1 MTHPG
6 RIYSLRTR
14 TYRKPNKLWVR
25 IMEEA
30 VSSLAAEAEE
40 LVTTANA
47 DPQTAVEAA
56 DELLARPE
64 AARDMR
70 AQAIALRARG
80 LAAANLME
88 LDQAVESLEAATAAA
103 ATTGDPRLLATVQM
117 TQGGVLSWA
126 GESGRALTIMSEA
139 LAQLDGVER
148 ARALVQ
154 RGAVHYRI
162 ANFDAAL
169 SDFDAA
175 FPSLEGRD
183 QMWLGN
189 LLVNRALTRAYL
201 GSLATAEDDLLAART
216 AYEDLD
222 QLLPV
227 AQCTQ
232 NLGWLAVRQGDL
244 PKALRYLDEAE
255 GQFDSFAGNP
265 AEVWVDRVEALLL
278 AHLTDD
284 AVDLAER
291 AADSLASGGHGAG
304 HAEALIRVAQ
314 AALLAGQPGRAE
326 ASARDARLRLEEQD
340 RPGWAGHAELL
351 VHEARYAAGEAT
363 VDDLAAV
370 DLLTGWL
377 EAAGLATASATARVL
392 AAQIALELGDA
403 DGCRHHL
410 EAVAQQRSNAA
421 VDLRARIW
429 LATAQLRRAEGDR
442 RGALAAAAAGLDV
455 VDEHQAGLGATE
467 TRVHAAGHARQ
478 LGALGVELSWEG
490 QRPTPALRWME
501 RTRAGALRFAPVTP
515 PDDAELAVELGE
527 LREVEREL
535 RTTALS
541 GDAGDL
547 EERRRRL
554 ELAIR
559 RRTRRLLG
567 ADTATEAVD
576 VDAVVGALDGRRL
589 IEYAAVD
596 DRLVAV
602 SVHEGRARRH
612 DLASVPDTIAALDQ
626 LRFGLRRLARPG
638 GSGASRRAARDMVD
652 DAARRLDDLL
662 LAPIGADGE
671 DLVVVPPGRLHAVPW
686 GLLPSCVGRPV
697 SVSPSAALWLRRADR
712 GRPFGPSVVVG
723 GPRLPEAALE
733 VAAVGGVYADAE
745 RLNAASG
752 SVDVVRRHL
761 DGAGLA
767 HLVCHGRFRTD
778 NPLFSAL
785 EFGDG
790 WFTVYEFERLS
801 SAPQTVVLSACDAG
815 LSAERPGNEV
825 MGIVAGLLGAG
836 THTVIASIGLVPDAA
851 STRHLM
857 VDFHE
862 RLAAGGSPAYALS
875 GAQAAAISAGDDTVA
890 GSFVCFGAG

>member
-1 MTHPG
+1 
-6 RIYSLRTR
+6 
-14 TYRKPNKLWVR
+14 
-25 IMEEA
+25 MEEA
-30 VSSLAAEAEE
+30 VTPLAVEAEE

-47 DPQTAVEAA
+47 DPRAAVAAA

-64 AARDMR
+64 AAQDTR
-70 AQAIALRARG
+70 ACAVAWRARG
-80 LAAANLME
+80 LAAANLMQ

-103 ATTGDPRLLATVQM
+103 VATGDPHLLATVQM

-126 GESGRALTIMSEA
+126 GESGRALTVMSEA
-139 LAQLDGVER
+139 VAQLDGVGR

-169 SDFDAA
+169 ADFDAA
-175 FPSLEGRD
+175 YPLLEGRD

-189 LLVNRALTRAYL
+189 LLVNRALTRAYM
-201 GSLATAEDDLLAART
+201 GSLLSAEDDLLAARA
-216 AYEDLD
+216 AYEALD
-222 QLLPV
+222 QRLPV

-255 GQFDSFAGNP
+255 EQFDAFQGNP

-284 AVDLAER
+284 AVDLAEQ
-291 AADSLASGGHGAG
+291 AADNLASGGHGAG

-314 AALLAGQPGRAE
+314 AALLAGQPERAE
-326 ASARDARLRLEEQD
+326 VSAREARRRFEEQD
-340 RPGWAGHAELL
+340 RLGWAAHADLL
-351 VHEARYAAGEAT
+351 VREARYAAGEAT
-363 VDDLAAV
+363 AA
-370 DLLTGWL
+370 DRAAADRLTGRL
-377 EAAGLATASATARVL
+377 ESAGLATAAATSRVL
-392 AAQIALELGDA
+392 AAQIALALGDIQE
-403 DGCRHHL
+403 CRRHL
-410 EAVAQQRSNAA
+410 EAVGRERSEAA

-429 LATAQLRRAEGDR
+429 LATAQLRRVEGDR
-442 RGALAAAAAGLDV
+442 RGALAAVAAGLDV

-467 TRVHAAGHARQ
+467 TRVHAAGHARH
-478 LGALGVELSWEG
+478 LGALGVQLAWET
-490 QRPTPALRWME
+490 QRPKPALRWME

-515 PDDAELAVELGE
+515 PDDDDLALELGE

-554 ELAIR
+554 ERAIR

-567 ADTATEAVD
+567 ADTTTEAVN

-602 SVHEGRARRH
+602 SVHAGRARRH
-612 DLASVPDTIAALDQ
+612 DLASVPDTILALDQ

-638 GSGASRRAARDMVD
+638 GKDASRRAAREMVD

-662 LAPIGADGE
+662 LAPIGAAGE

-686 GLLPSCVGRPV
+686 GLLPSCVGRAV
-697 SVSPSAALWLRRADR
+697 SVSPSAELWLRRADR
-712 GRPFGPSVVVG
+712 GRPSGRSVIVG
-723 GPRLPEAALE
+723 GPRLPGAPDE
-733 VAAVGGVYADAE
+733 VAAVAGVYGDAQ
-745 RLNAASG
+745 LLDVASG
-752 SVDVVRRHL
+752 SVDVVRHHL
-761 DGAGLA
+761 DGAALA

-790 WFTVYEFERLS
+790 WFTVYEFERLRA
-801 SAPQTVVLSACDAG
+801 APQTVVLSACDAG

-836 THTVIASIGLVPDAA
+836 TNTVIASIGLVPDAA

-857 VDFHE
+857 VDFHQ
-862 RLAAGGSPAYALS
+862 RMAAGVSPADALA
-875 GAQAAAISAGDDTVA
+875 GAQTAAISAGDDTVA

>member
-1 MTHPG
+1 
-6 RIYSLRTR
+6 
-14 TYRKPNKLWVR
+14 
-25 IMEEA
+25 MEEA
-30 VSSLAAEAEE
+30 VSPLAAEATE
-40 LVTTANA
+40 LVTMANA
-47 DPQTAVEAA
+47 DPQAA
-56 DELLARPE
+56 IAAATDLLARPG
-64 AARDMR
+64 AAGDLR
-70 AQAIALRARG
+70 ARAIAWRARG
-80 LAAANLME
+80 LAAANLMD
-88 LDQAVESLEAATAAA
+88 LDEAVECLEAAMAAAA
-103 ATTGDPRLLATVQM
+103 ATGDPQLLATVQM
-117 TQGGVLSWA
+117 TQGGVLSWS

-139 LAQLDGVER
+139 LAQLSGLDR

-162 ANFDAAL
+162 ASFDTAL
-169 SDFDAA
+169 IDFDEA
-175 FPSLEGRD
+175 FPLLEGRD

-201 GSLATAEDDLLAART
+201 GSLALAEDDLLAART
-216 AYEDLD
+216 VYEALD
-222 QLLPV
+222 QRLPV

-232 NLGWLAVRQGDL
+232 NLGWLAVRRGDL
-244 PKALRYLDEAE
+244 PKALHHLDQAEEQFEA
-255 GQFDSFAGNP
+255 FAGNP
-265 AEVWVDRVEALLL
+265 AEVWVDRVEAMLL

-284 AVDLAER
+284 AVELAER
-291 AADSLASGGHGAG
+291 AADSLGSGGHGAG

-314 AALLAGQPGRAE
+314 AALLAGQPERAAE
-326 ASARDARLRLEEQD
+326 SAQEARLRFDEQG

-351 VHEARYAAGEAT
+351 VSEARYAAGEAT
-363 VDDLAAV
+363 ADDRAEVEGLV
-370 DLLTGWL
+370 GRL
-377 EAAGLATASATARVL
+377 EAVGLATAATTAQVL
-392 AAQIALELGDA
+392 AAQIALRLGDTEH
-403 DGCRHHL
+403 CRRILDSATH
-410 EAVAQQRSNAA
+410 ERSNAA

-429 LATAQLRRAEGDR
+429 LATAQLRQAEGDH
-442 RGALAAAAAGLDV
+442 RGALAAAGAGLDV

-478 LGALGVELSWEG
+478 LGTLGVQLAWESE
-490 QRPTPALRWME
+490 RPRQALRWME

-541 GDAGDL
+541 GDTGDL
-547 EERRRRL
+547 EQHRQRL
-554 ELAIR
+554 ERSIR

-567 ADTATEAVD
+567 ADTRGAQVDIATIVD
-576 VDAVVGALDGRRL
+576 VLGEKRLVEYDAVG
-589 IEYAAVD
+589 

-602 SVHEGRARRH
+602 SVHKGRAQRH
-612 DLASVPDTIAALDQ
+612 DLASAAETIGALDQ

-638 GSGASRRAARDMVD
+638 GSGASRRAAREMVD
-652 DAARRLDDLL
+652 DAAQRLDDILL
-662 LAPIGADGE
+662 SPIGGGDE
-671 DLVVVPPGRLHAVPW
+671 ELVVVPPGRLHAVPW
-686 GLLPSCVGRPV
+686 GLLPSCIGRPV
-697 SVSPSAALWLRRADR
+697 SVAPSAELWLRRVDR
-712 GRPFGPSVVVG
+712 APSAGRSVVVG
-723 GPRLPEAALE
+723 GPRLPEAASE
-733 VAAVGGVYADAE
+733 VAAVAGVYTDAA
-745 RLNAASG
+745 RLDAASG
-752 SVDVVRRHL
+752 SVHVVREHL
-761 DGAGLA
+761 DGAALA

-785 EFGDG
+785 EFSDG

-836 THTVIASIGLVPDAA
+836 TNTVIASIGLVPDAA

-862 RLAAGGSPAYALS
+862 QLAAGASPAYALS
-875 GAQAAAISAGDDTVA
+875 GAQTAAISAGDDTVA